1 MINVMTK
8 MNIVVQNEYLY
19 VLLFFIVFDI
29 ITGTLK
35 AFNTNT
41 VNSKIN
47 KHGITS
53 HIAIFL
59 FCLFFTW
66 VFCLFGVD
74 EYSNVLLMFYIS
86 SYGLSIIE
94 NMSLMGIPL
103 PQWLVD
109 KFTELQDETNRGVEN
124 DETKRNK

>member
-1 MINVMTK
+1 MMPFNAVIENK
-8 MNIVVQNEYLY
+8 FLY

-47 KHGITS
+47 KHGITN
-53 HIAIFL
+53 HIAIFI
-59 FCLFFTW
+59 FCLFFIW
-66 VFCLFGVD
+66 VFCLFGVN

-103 PQWLVD
+103 PQWLVE
-109 KFTELQDETNRGVEN
+109 KFKVLQDETNRGVGS
-124 DETKRNK
+124 DETKRNR

>member
-1 MINVMTK
+1 MK
-8 MNIVVQNEYLY
+8 MNDFNTVIENKFLY
-19 VLLFFIVFDI
+19 ILLFFILFDI

-35 AFNTNT
+35 AFSTNT

-66 VFCLFGVD
+66 VFCLFDVN
-74 EYSNVLLMFYIS
+74 EYSDVLLMFYIG

-103 PQWLVD
+103 PQWLIE
-109 KFTELQDETNRGVEN
+109 KFKVLQDETNRGDKNNEI
-124 DETKRNK
+124 KRNK

>member
-1 MINVMTK
+1 
-8 MNIVVQNEYLY
+8 MNNIILQFNTVIENKFLY

-35 AFNTNT
+35 AFSTNT

-47 KHGITS
+47 KQGITT
-53 HIAIFL
+53 HISIFI
-59 FCLFFTW
+59 FCLFFIW

-74 EYSNVLLMFYIS
+74 EYSDVLLMFYIG

-103 PQWLVD
+103 PQWLIE
-109 KFTELQDETNRGVEN
+109 KFKVLQDETNTGVEN
-124 DETKRNK
+124 NEIKRNK

>member
-1 MINVMTK
+1 
-8 MNIVVQNEYLY
+8 MNEVILQLNAVIENKFLY

-35 AFNTNT
+35 AFSTNT

-47 KHGITS
+47 KHGITN
-53 HIAIFL
+53 HIAIFI

-103 PQWLVD
+103 PQWLIK
-109 KFTELQDETNRGVEN
+109 KFKVLQDETNTGGEN
-124 DETKRNK
+124 NEIKRNR